1 VAFIRL
7 GAALIGWFFGFFLG
21 ASLLE
26 VTVVTPPTNQVYVI
40 FLFATACAILGW
52 LGAPYVTV
60 LPAHAIKERIKATS
74 AGDLLGAAFGG
85 GAGLILGLFIAL
97 PLSFLPDNWGRFAP
111 IIGAV
116 VLGAIGVA
124 AGTLKREDLGALAH
138 EIRQGRRDRV
148 EGSERALLDTSV
160 IIDGRVADVVKSGF
174 IRGTLLVPR
183 FILGELQF
191 FADSPDASKRER
203 GRRGL
208 EMLSRMQKEA
218 TVKIELLDADP
229 VANGADGKLVALAR
243 QLGVPIMTND
253 YGLNRV
259 AELQGVTVLN
269 VNDLAKAVRPVV
281 LPSEEITVRITQEGK
296 EPGQG
301 LGYLEDGTMVVV
313 ENGARHINT
322 ELTVTVMRVLQ
333 TVGGRMIFAQP
344 KGEIVEARR
353 PRAAS
358 H

>member
-1 VAFIRL
+1 MAFIRL

-21 ASLLE
+21 ATLLE
-26 VTVVTPPTNQVYVI
+26 VTVVTPPSNQVLVV
-40 FLFATACAILGW
+40 FLLATACAILGW

-60 LPAHAIKERIKATS
+60 IPARIIKRRIQATS
-74 AGDLLGAAFGG
+74 AGDLVGAAFGG
-85 GAGLILGLFIAL
+85 GVGLILGLFLAF
-97 PLSFLPDNWGRFAP
+97 PLSFLPGNLGRFAP
-111 IIGAV
+111 IIGAL
-116 VLGAIGVA
+116 VLGAIGAA
-124 AGTLKREDLGALAH
+124 AGTIKRADMVVIAREV
-138 EIRQGRRDRV
+138 RQGRRDRV
-148 EGSERALLDTSV
+148 AGTECALLDTSV

-183 FILGELQF
+183 FILAELQF

-218 TVKIELLDADP
+218 TVQLELLDADP
-229 VANGADGKLVALAR
+229 VANGADGKLIALAR

-281 LPSEEITVRITQEGK
+281 LPSEELTVRITQEGK

-322 ELTVTVMRVLQ
+322 ELTVIVMRVLQ

-344 KGEIVEARR
+344 KGEIVEVRR

>member
-21 ASLLE
+21 ATLLE
-26 VTVVTPPTNQVYVI
+26 VTVVTPPSNQVLVV
-40 FLFATACAILGW
+40 FLLATACAILGW

-60 LPAHAIKERIKATS
+60 IPARVIKRRIQAAS
-74 AGDLLGAAFGG
+74 AGDLVGAAFGG
-85 GAGLILGLFIAL
+85 GVGLILGLFLAF
-97 PLSFLPDNWGRFAP
+97 PLSFLPGNLGRFAP
-111 IIGAV
+111 IVGAL

-124 AGTLKREDLGALAH
+124 AGTIKRADLGVIAS

-148 EGSERALLDTSV
+148 AGTERALLDTSV

-183 FILGELQF
+183 FILAELQF

-218 TVKIELLDADP
+218 TVQLELLDSDP
-229 VANGADGKLVALAR
+229 VANGADGKLIVLAR

-281 LPSEEITVRITQEGK
+281 LPSEELTVRITQEGK

-344 KGEIVEARR
+344 KGEIVEVRR